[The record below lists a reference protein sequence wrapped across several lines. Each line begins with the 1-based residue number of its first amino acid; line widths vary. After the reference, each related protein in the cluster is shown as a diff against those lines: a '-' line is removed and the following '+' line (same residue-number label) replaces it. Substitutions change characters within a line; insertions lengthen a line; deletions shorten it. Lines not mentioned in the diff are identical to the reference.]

1 MGVFTWFTTTEGFVE
16 ICVVLD
22 SNPGSRKC
30 RKAKDI
36 IYLRGDIN
44 RKKISEIY
52 GQFVK
57 DIIKRWLNRCQ
68 LRNSNDINR
77 CYSRLQSNP
86 KLF

>member
-1 MGVFTWFTTTEGFVE
+1 MGVFTWFTKTERFVE
-16 ICVVLD
+16 ICVVLN

-30 RKAKDI
+30 RKVKDI
-36 IYLRGDIN
+36 IYLRSDIN
-44 RKKISEIY
+44 RQKISEIY

-68 LRNSNDINR
+68 LCNSNDINR
-77 CYSRLQSNP
+77 HYSWLQSNP